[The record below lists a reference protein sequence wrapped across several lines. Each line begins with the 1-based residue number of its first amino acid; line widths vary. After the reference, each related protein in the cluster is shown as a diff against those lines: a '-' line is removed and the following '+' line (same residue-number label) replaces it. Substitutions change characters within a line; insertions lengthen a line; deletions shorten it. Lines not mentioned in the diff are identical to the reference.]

1 MEGTYENTTGSGL
14 WLSYLAPLRR
24 QRSSA
29 YRASRLACR
38 RCPLDRMWPW
48 IAVA

>member
-1 MEGTYENTTGSGL
+1 MEGIYESTTGSGL
-14 WLSYLAPLRR
+14 DLRYLAPPGR
-24 QRSSA
+24 QRSVA